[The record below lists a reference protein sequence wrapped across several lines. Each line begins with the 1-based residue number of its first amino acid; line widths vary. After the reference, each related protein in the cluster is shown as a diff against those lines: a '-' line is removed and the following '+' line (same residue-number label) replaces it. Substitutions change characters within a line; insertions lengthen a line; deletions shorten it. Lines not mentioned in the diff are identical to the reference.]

1 MASNALPLKN
11 NEKKENKQ
19 TKKKKAPRLN
29 VNIPEEITLKTLY
42 TIMQTNFKAIDKRF
56 DGIDTCLNK
65 IDTRLDGHDKQL
77 KTMSISIE
85 KITKYNKLEEDIQEQ
100 YDAEFITAL
109 YKHNYPMHFVKQI
122 FVKDIY
128 QPFSQN
134 KITDLD
140 GFLLI
145 SNNHKPFR
153 FPLHHI
159 DKLEYIFI
167 ESKHSISKFKIEFKI
182 KQIVTIKQLLRDI
195 TVNNIPRDALE
206 PFTDMIEQWVDETTI
221 PINEL
226 NREIHLLFCSN
237 DITEELREYIH
248 AIYTGILDKNTYD
261 AVVKKLFYSN
271 QYVKKGL
278 TAIHKNKRI
287 PQVIKDQLK
296 EEHSSMDGIRALFT
310 NELAGEIIGDKNN
323 AIKEHLNPYTLELEE
338 AFNGIKGHIGFV
350 QFRKAEYE
358 PLFHTKSLNNLNK
371 NL

>member
-1 MASNALPLKN
+1 MASSAKLPLKP
-11 NEKKENKQ
+11 KTKTK
-19 TKKKKAPRLN
+19 TKKPPKLN
-29 VNIPEEITLKTLY
+29 VFVPEEEITLKTLY
-42 TIMQTNFKAIDKRF
+42 TIMQTNFKLIDTRF
-56 DGIDTCLNK
+56 NGIDARLDGIDA
-65 IDTRLDGHDKQL
+65 RLDGHDRQL
-77 KTMSISIE
+77 KTISISIE

-100 YDAEFITAL
+100 YDAEFIAAL
-109 YKHNYPMHFVKQI
+109 YKHNHPMHFLKQI

-145 SNNHKPFR
+145 SNNPKPFR
-153 FPLHHI
+153 FPLGRV

-195 TVNNIPRDALE
+195 TANNIPRDALE

-261 AVVKKLFYSN
+261 TVVKKLFYSN

-278 TAIHKNKRI
+278 SAIHKNKRI
-287 PQVIKDQLK
+287 SQAIKYQLI
-296 EEHSSMDGIRALFT
+296 EEHATMDGIRVLFE
-310 NELAGEIIGDKNN
+310 NELADEIIGDKNN
-323 AIKEHLNPYTLELEE
+323 AIKEHLNPYTPELDE
-338 AFNGIKGHIGFV
+338 AFNGIRGHIGFI
-350 QFRKAEYE
+350 QFSKAEYP
-358 PLFHTKSLNNLNK
+358 PLFHNKSLNN

>member
-1 MASNALPLKN
+1 MASSALPLKN

-19 TKKKKAPRLN
+19 TKKKKVPRLN
-29 VNIPEEITLKTLY
+29 VNIPEEEITLKTLY

-56 DGIDTCLNK
+56 DGIDTRLNK

-77 KTMSISIE
+77 KTMSISID
-85 KITKYNKLEEDIQEQ
+85 KITKYNNLEDIQEQ

>member
-1 MASNALPLKN
+1 
-11 NEKKENKQ
+11 
-19 TKKKKAPRLN
+19 
-29 VNIPEEITLKTLY
+29 
-42 TIMQTNFKAIDKRF
+42 
-56 DGIDTCLNK
+56 
-65 IDTRLDGHDKQL
+65 
-77 KTMSISIE
+77 
-85 KITKYNKLEEDIQEQ
+85 
-100 YDAEFITAL
+100 
-109 YKHNYPMHFVKQI
+109 MHFVKQI

-128 QPFSQN
+128 QPCSQN

-248 AIYTGILDKNTYD
+248 AIYTGILDKNMYD

-323 AIKEHLNPYTLELEE
+323 AIKEHLNLYTLELEE